1 MQTKICNLFLIAAML
16 AAVLLSNLR
25 LVQAGNL
32 LAPVNATQG
41 TVYWTDPQ
49 GDVTEPSADLIS
61 GSITITP
68 DNAYV
73 DVRAQFAGK
82 PLTPV
87 ARIIT
92 WCLDLDQNPTTENVS
107 CGWGRKA
114 DSAFSLSYNSFYD
127 DYGFAYFD
135 RSEGVMKGVNACQIT
150 WYDAASKT
158 LRVKFPRSWLG
169 DDGIFNY
176 SVETIDEKA
185 PNSASLG
192 SPGRYFTSAK
202 TDTELPFA
210 GDWLCSEPALAASS
224 TKLNFS
230 MPAGGA
236 TPPSQVLDLTNM
248 DHLHAPLAW
257 KAVESL
263 PWISLSKTSG
273 VTPDSTLVSVNPSG
287 LKPGIYSG
295 SIELTGTSI
304 EGNSGLTVFSTLEI
318 LPPAGSKPS
327 FCPVSRAGKMG
338 TNDWYQYFGENQ
350 FAPTDQMSVSFS
362 VLPVAAGF
370 TDITLDAEGG
380 ESLYGIHF
388 EDGLVNGIYSY
399 NPGQWNSVEALYNFS
414 ARQYTLTING
424 QTGNPIAFNYGTSAS
439 VQAFRM
445 FTETGSAWLDSLS
458 IKRITGSTQSPLFG
472 ADFDNGDY
480 SDVAG
485 TPPTAQIPYP
495 CTDHP
500 TTWKVSPL
508 ELNFEVE
515 KGTGS
520 PPVQQISIE
529 KNGQAVVTWAASE
542 TILWL
547 QTNPASGSAPGN
559 MNVNINPAGLAAG
572 TYNGE
577 IILTPAG
584 ISGSPQTV
592 RVNLKVTPPTAP
604 TLVVSPKVLN
614 FDAEK
619 GLTDPEP
626 QSIRIMSGNELAL
639 VWSLQ
644 EEIEWLSID
653 QVSGTS
659 PAEAQVSI
667 DTSGLE
673 PGSYTGEIHIAS
685 SNAKDSP
692 QMVAVSLYVAP
703 QRPPLALTAVGGV
716 NNIRL
721 DWTPSSNPKVMRYRI
736 YRAMEGS
743 PTPQPVAEVQ
753 DTVYLDRSADLL
765 ADSRYCYSVEV
776 LGPNDQWLGASTGAC
791 AVFGRL
797 ELKVGD
803 AWAGS
808 NQEAIIPLLIQN
820 ATGLKIA
827 AGDFWLKLDCS
838 LVEPLEVRTTP
849 LTAGYTWNYNIS
861 QTGDSCL
868 VKIAALSNPPVE
880 LFGQGALFW
889 LKVKVRAV
897 EAVDSPMELQPF
909 TAGSGGTEIYRP
921 DNLTT
926 PLALQMQ
933 NGMLHLS
940 QNYRLGDLNGNGVV
954 QAVDAY
960 IALQIASGIYTPLD
974 WQRYCGDANS
984 DGRISP
990 ADASMILYYAVT
1002 SNWPQ
1007 PTQAA
1012 SQPVLAKAADE
1023 PVKLSLSSGRATP
1036 GGTVQI
1042 ILRAENLMN
1051 FAGTHLVVAYD
1062 PRFIASVSQVEA
1074 IGLGKNFSL
1083 DFNDDGLGMV
1093 KIAMA
1098 DRSGIS
1104 GSGDL
1109 LRLTLR
1115 VKANAPRETRTMLAL
1130 AEVHLNDPFGRD
1142 FATSALQQSVLR
1154 TNGSV
1159 TLRDETIYLPVMG
1172 W

>member
-1 MQTKICNLFLIAAML
+1 
-16 AAVLLSNLR
+16 
-25 LVQAGNL
+25 
-32 LAPVNATQG
+32 
-41 TVYWTDPQ
+41 
-49 GDVTEPSADLIS
+49 
-61 GSITITP
+61 
-68 DNAYV
+68 
-73 DVRAQFAGK
+73 
-82 PLTPV
+82 
-87 ARIIT
+87 
-92 WCLDLDQNPTTENVS
+92 
-107 CGWGRKA
+107 
-114 DSAFSLSYNSFYD
+114 
-127 DYGFAYFD
+127 
-135 RSEGVMKGVNACQIT
+135 
-150 WYDAASKT
+150 
-158 LRVKFPRSWLG
+158 
-169 DDGIFNY
+169 
-176 SVETIDEKA
+176 
-185 PNSASLG
+185 
-192 SPGRYFTSAK
+192 
-202 TDTELPFA
+202 
-210 GDWLCSEPALAASS
+210 
-224 TKLNFS
+224 
-230 MPAGGA
+230 
-236 TPPSQVLDLTNM
+236 
-248 DHLHAPLAW
+248 
-257 KAVESL
+257 
-263 PWISLSKTSG
+263 
-273 VTPDSTLVSVNPSG
+273 
-287 LKPGIYSG
+287 
-295 SIELTGTSI
+295 
-304 EGNSGLTVFSTLEI
+304 
-318 LPPAGSKPS
+318 
-327 FCPVSRAGKMG
+327 
-338 TNDWYQYFGENQ
+338 
-350 FAPTDQMSVSFS
+350 
-362 VLPVAAGF
+362 
-370 TDITLDAEGG
+370 
-380 ESLYGIHF
+380 
-388 EDGLVNGIYSY
+388 
-399 NPGQWNSVEALYNFS
+399 
-414 ARQYTLTING
+414 
-424 QTGNPIAFNYGTSAS
+424 
-439 VQAFRM
+439 
-445 FTETGSAWLDSLS
+445 
-458 IKRITGSTQSPLFG
+458 
-472 ADFDNGDY
+472 
-480 SDVAG
+480 
-485 TPPTAQIPYP
+485 
-495 CTDHP
+495 
-500 TTWKVSPL
+500 
-508 ELNFEVE
+508 
-515 KGTGS
+515 
-520 PPVQQISIE
+520 
-529 KNGQAVVTWAASE
+529 
-542 TILWL
+542 
-547 QTNPASGSAPGN
+547 
-559 MNVNINPAGLAAG
+559 
-572 TYNGE
+572 
-577 IILTPAG
+577 
-584 ISGSPQTV
+584 
-592 RVNLKVTPPTAP
+592 
-604 TLVVSPKVLN
+604 
-614 FDAEK
+614 
-619 GLTDPEP
+619 
-626 QSIRIMSGNELAL
+626 
-639 VWSLQ
+639 
-644 EEIEWLSID
+644 
-653 QVSGTS
+653 
-659 PAEAQVSI
+659 
-667 DTSGLE
+667 
-673 PGSYTGEIHIAS
+673 
-685 SNAKDSP
+685 
-692 QMVAVSLYVAP
+692 
-703 QRPPLALTAVGGV
+703 
-716 NNIRL
+716 
-721 DWTPSSNPKVMRYRI
+721 
-736 YRAMEGS
+736 
-743 PTPQPVAEVQ
+743 VAEVQ
-753 DTVYLDRSADLL
+753 DTVYLDHSTDLL

-933 NGMLHLS
+933 NGTLHLS

-1012 SQPVLAKAADE
+1012 IQPVLAKAADE
-1023 PVKLSLSSGRATP
+1023 PVKLSLSSGRAAP